1 MLQRP
6 IRPAEH
12 MHLSTIYDHNIYA
25 RTDHLYDPL
34 RKALDKSSH
43 STCHIPD
50 EHSLH
55 SVSHHSRVITPAEAD
70 QLVPPR

>member
-43 STCHIPD
+43 STCHISD
-50 EHSLH
+50 EHLL
-55 SVSHHSRVITPAEAD
+55 HSRVITPAEAD
-70 QLVPPR
+70 QLVSPR